1 MFKSPTRNHFSIVIE
16 RLAGL
21 FAFLFVFLF
30 SFLRDYGW
38 DIFRLSFYRALIY
51 NARFYND
58 KILYGFIAFSA
69 FFLWYL
75 FISIRYWKKTSFY
88 IDGTDFIHEKKTLF
102 SSQSRLPI
110 ENIAVVNV
118 ERNFFERIIGTAKVK
133 IDLNSSRTAGATDF
147 KFVLKHNDALALKEA
162 LTEIKQTVAPVI
174 SDDTDGRT
182 TVATFT
188 NRQAVITK
196 ILSFPILQVISAVL
210 FFFVLPQYETSGDAD
225 MSKLWYWLLIAMLGY
240 FGSLIP
246 GTLNL
251 CNYVVEKKEDMIFIS
266 CGMIN
271 KRNYVFET
279 DKINAVIINRPILA
293 RFFGM
298 QSIDLAVVGL
308 GNEKNETTHISLMVN
323 EEKAKEILS
332 LCAPDFKCSEPLR
345 KCHPMSLV
353 FPVIRSFALG
363 AVSLLL
369 RSVYTNYIQIAVA
382 VFAVSLIAGICKY
395 KVCTFASDEE
405 ILTYST
411 GIFNKKTFFLKYGDI
426 QHIHLR
432 TNALYKRMNLGRVG
446 FSILASSAIRD
457 HKTGLF
463 VFDDFSALSE
473 RVTSHKDNLS
483 LKKFGAKQNNRQ

>member
-1 MFKSPTRNHFSIVIE
+1 MFKSPTRNHFSVVIE

-38 DIFRLSFYRALIY
+38 DIFRPSFYRALIF
-51 NARFYND
+51 NAQFYND
-58 KILYGFIAFSA
+58 KILYGFIAFSI

-75 FISIRYWKKTSFY
+75 FICWRYWKKTTFR
-88 IDGTDFIHEKKTLF
+88 IDGTDFVHEKKTLF

-147 KFVLKHNDALALKEA
+147 KFVLKHDEALQLKEV
-162 LTEIKQTVAPVI
+162 LTRIKQTVAPSV
-174 SDDTDGRT
+174 SDIDVSDRT
-182 TVATFT
+182 TVASFS

-196 ILSFPILQVISAVL
+196 LLSFPILQVLSAVL
-210 FFFVLPQYETSGDAD
+210 FFFVLPQFETSGNAD

-251 CNYVVEKKEDMIFIS
+251 CNYLVEKKEDMIFIS

-279 DKINAVIINRPILA
+279 DKINAVIINQPVLA

-308 GNEKNETTHISLMVN
+308 GNEKNETTHISLMVK
-323 EEKAKEILS
+323 ETQAKEILS
-332 LCAPDFKCSEPLR
+332 LCAPDFECSEPLR
-345 KCHPMSLV
+345 KCHPLV
-353 FPVIRSFALG
+353 MLFPIIRSFVLG
-363 AVSLLL
+363 AAALLL
-369 RSVYTNYIQIAVA
+369 KPVYTNYLQIAIL
-382 VFAVSLIAGICKY
+382 VFAVSAFAAVCQY
-395 KVCTFASDEE
+395 RVCTFAADNE

-411 GIFNKKTFFLKYGDI
+411 GIFNKKTFFFKFGDI
-426 QHIHLR
+426 QNINLR
-432 TNALYKRMNLGRVG
+432 TNALYRKKNLGRVA
-446 FSILASSAIRD
+446 FSILAASAVRD

-463 VFDDFSALSE
+463 VFDDFDTLSNS
-473 RVTSHKDNLS
+473 VTSHKDNLS
-483 LKKFGAKQNNRQ
+483 LRKFGKRTTK